1 MEKKLKSQKKIAEG
15 SEVVFT
21 IKRNVCQL
29 EKDTLRVIH
38 RNFGTVIQ

>member
-1 MEKKLKSQKKIAEG
+1 MEKNLKTRKKIAEG
-15 SEVVFT
+15 SAVVFT

-29 EKDTLRVIH
+29 EKDTVRVIN